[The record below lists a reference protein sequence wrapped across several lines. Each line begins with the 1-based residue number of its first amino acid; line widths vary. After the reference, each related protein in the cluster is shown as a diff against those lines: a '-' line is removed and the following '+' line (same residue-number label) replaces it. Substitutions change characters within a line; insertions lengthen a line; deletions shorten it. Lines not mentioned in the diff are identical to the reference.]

1 METQNITNTIS
12 NSLNTLFT
20 NLHNSLN
27 DNVFQILDDITFI
40 DGDILNHKYFSALL
54 IDKANGIII
63 IANCLLFA
71 VLIYYAASFLFSH
84 FSLSKSIQ
92 TPYQFIAKFVL
103 CAILIN
109 SSDFLC
115 DQIINIVD
123 IITDC
128 IRNIGFS
135 FFSIDVSFVY
145 LSKELT
151 SVFRSETTQLINVFT
166 FDGILSSFMYFGFI
180 NLLFTYSLRYI
191 FINILI
197 LFLPFA
203 LLSICLDST
212 FWIFKMWLKN
222 FISILFVQIF
232 ISVILLIIMSLKYSF
247 SDNTVKILYIGALFA
262 LMRANSFIREFFSG
276 FTSDITNGI
285 SYMKNLLG

>member
-115 DQIINIVD
+115 DQILNIVD